1 MKLEQ
6 LKRGKELVDL
16 MKTTKEALAELQ
28 EYINKVEEENTK
40 SKSEERFDGMYNL
53 CISKHTDGS
62 GYKGKLS
69 RSEGNLE
76 LLITIVDKL
85 QEQLDRFETE
95 FESL

>member
-6 LKRGKELVDL
+6 LKRGKELVD
-16 MKTTKEALAELQ
+16 MIKTTKDAIAELQ
-28 EYINKVEEENTK
+28 EYINEVEEKNTK
-40 SKSEERFDGMYNL
+40 SKHEEHFDGMYNL

-62 GYKGKLS
+62 GYRGKLS

-85 QEQLDRFETE
+85 QEQLDRFESE